1 MTVSIRSGPGAS
13 CQKDMLEA
21 ILALPELASIA
32 VRTGSIGL
40 RAIIAFRR
48 HGLIPARL
56 HEVTDLRPR
65 PGIVDDGDAT

>member
-21 ILALPELASIA
+21 ILALAELASIA

-56 HEVTDLRPR
+56 HEVIDLRPR
-65 PGIVDDGDAT
+65 HGTADDGDAT